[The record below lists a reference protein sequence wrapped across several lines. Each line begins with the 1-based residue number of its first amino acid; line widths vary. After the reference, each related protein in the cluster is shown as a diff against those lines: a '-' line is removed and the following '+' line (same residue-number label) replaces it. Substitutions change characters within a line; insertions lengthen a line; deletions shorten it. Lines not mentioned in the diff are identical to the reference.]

1 MNKRELLAAWFRQQ
15 AELSMPDLVLT
26 PDLCDSLVRQ
36 AVLPAQSSVAAP
48 QSTASSSNR
57 TATMTP
63 PSATATGS
71 GGSLKSRLSGLR
83 PVEQLVKM
91 ARDSE
96 PDTPA
101 ATHTGAVESSPVISD
116 KREAL
121 KELYLKGCTQCH
133 LAQTRKNYV
142 FGGGNAEAPVM
153 VIGEAPGHEEDE
165 QGVPFVGAAGQL
177 LTSMLAA
184 IKLDRNKDVFI
195 GNILK
200 CRPPGNRNP
209 EASEIVTCL
218 PLLRKQIEI
227 IAPTAI
233 LLLGRIAAHALLDI
247 NDSIAKMRGKVFS
260 YNGISTMVIYHPAAL
275 LRNAKY
281 KRPAWEDLQQ
291 FQQLLASS
299 GIYGSLHEK

>member
-15 AELSMPDLVLT
+15 TELSMPDLVLT
-26 PDLCDSLVRQ
+26 PELCGNLVRQ
-36 AVLPAQSSVAAP
+36 AVLPAQASIPVT
-48 QSTASSSNR
+48 QSTASNK
-57 TATMTP
+57 TATVTSS
-63 PSATATGS
+63 SAAATGA
-71 GGSLKSRLSGLR
+71 GGSLKNRLSGLR
-83 PVEQLVKM
+83 PVDQLMKM

-101 ATHTGAVESSPVISD
+101 ATYTVADTSSPVISD

-133 LAQTRKNYV
+133 LAQTRKNFV
-142 FGGGNAEAPVM
+142 FGAGNADAPVM

-165 QGVPFVGAAGQL
+165 QGLPFVGAAGQL

-184 IKLDRNKDVFI
+184 IKLDRNRDVFI
-195 GNILK
+195 GNVLK

-209 EASEIVTCL
+209 EASEVVTCL
-218 PLLRKQIEI
+218 PLLRKQVEI
-227 IAPTAI
+227 IAPKAI
-233 LLLGRIAAHALLDI
+233 LLLGRIAAHGLLDI

-260 YNGISTMVIYHPAAL
+260 YQGISTMVIYHPAAL
-275 LRNAKY
+275 LRNAQY